1 MSSRHL
7 LSIRIIILFYVLF
20 PFYVAPN
27 FFCILCN
34 DASVHYSYA
43 TCSVDQTAKWAVGAF
58 SHDFHIC
65 RHPSNF
71 SCKYEHF
78 NLINAV
84 YRQLTSISS
93 KPQDRIIYSSE
104 RVDSAVLRI
113 GRTRLDSL
121 LLFPISSVN
130 IASRT
135 HPPPPPRCIGQ
146 QPWKGANTFADA
158 FRFSNSGWPLEPFCQ
173 SVSPNNWSSC
183 CLFHRSRRIF
193 ELRIY
198 LCKAC
203 MGWRHWNESLL
214 AQSLDENLPIS
225 CLLLSLVSISK
236 FPVIWS
242 KRTTKRLMNV
252 VRNVAQPSRL

>member
-1 MSSRHL
+1 MISGRHL
-7 LSIRIIILFYVLF
+7 LSIRIIILFYVFF
-20 PFYVAPN
+20 PFYVVPN

-78 NLINAV
+78 NLISAV

-135 HPPPPPRCIGQ
+135 HPPPPPPMYRTTTVKGGQ
-146 QPWKGANTFADA
+146 HVCEGFFILS
-158 FRFSNSGWPLEPFCQ
+158 FRFSNSGRPLEPFCQ
-173 SVSPNNWSSC
+173 SVPIIEVAAACFTVHGESSTYVYTYVK
-183 CLFHRSRRIF
+183 LVWAGDT
-193 ELRIY
+193 ET
-198 LCKAC
+198 KAC
-203 MGWRHWNESLL
+203 WHSLWTTTC
-214 AQSLDENLPIS
+214 P
-225 CLLLSLVSISK
+225 
-236 FPVIWS
+236 FPVFYCLS
-242 KRTTKRLMNV
+242 FLF
-252 VRNVAQPSRL
+252 PSFR